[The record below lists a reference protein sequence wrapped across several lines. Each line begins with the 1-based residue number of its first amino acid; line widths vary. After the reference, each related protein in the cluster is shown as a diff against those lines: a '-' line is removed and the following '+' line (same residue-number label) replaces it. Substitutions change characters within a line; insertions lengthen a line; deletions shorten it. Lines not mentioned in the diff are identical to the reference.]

1 MCYMTMTRCA
11 RPPGCSLWCRHTL
24 ALCARASHAPCIRHR
39 VGQRC
44 SGGRRA
50 GHACRSR
57 AGVGGARA
65 RPCGAQLTLRPRAA
79 AGLLPSGLLL
89 GAGLSRARL
98 FRCCWLSARAQ
109 DFFQLLRPG
118 LQLLRP
124 PKKSSAG
131 QATVGGLVP
140 YNADA
145 FVAEFGVQ
153 PSQARRPALG
163 L

>member
-1 MCYMTMTRCA
+1 VPAIHACLAPARAGPGA
-11 RPPGCSLWCRHTL
+11 RPF
-24 ALCARASHAPCIRHR
+24 
-39 VGQRC
+39 
-44 SGGRRA
+44 
-50 GHACRSR
+50 
-57 AGVGGARA
+57 GAA
-65 RPCGAQLTLRPRAA
+65 DPAH
-79 AGLLPSGLLL
+79 
-89 GAGLSRARL
+89 
-98 FRCCWLSARAQ
+98 ARAQ

-153 PSQARRPALG
+153 PSQARRPALLCAMG
-163 L
+163 RAGRPGGSQWACATGNPRPVPRPLCYF

>member
-1 MCYMTMTRCA
+1 MFSA
-11 RPPGCSLWCRHTL
+11 PGRGSAAAAIEVPAVH
-24 ALCARASHAPCIRHR
+24 
-39 VGQRC
+39 
-44 SGGRRA
+44 A
-50 GHACRSR
+50 GHLLDS
-57 AGVGGARA
+57 GAT
-65 RPCGAQLTLRPRAA
+65 RP
-79 AGLLPSGLLL
+79 
-89 GAGLSRARL
+89 RL
-98 FRCCWLSARAQ
+98 FRRAVARAQ